1 MTDLNRRAVLGAGLL
16 CLGAGGSAL
25 AQTPPDPAASLTDLL
40 SRYVTAHADG
50 VNRVAYARWK
60 ASAADLAALDTALA
74 AFARQSPSRLSHNE
88 AFAYWANLYNALTLK
103 VVLAQFPVASI
114 RDIRSEGVL
123 DPRGLIGPWR
133 TRLVSVEGRRLS
145 LDAIENAILRPLAR
159 DPRVHYS
166 INCASMGCPNLPLSA
181 WRAETLDAD
190 LDRAAHAFIN
200 HPRGVSA
207 RDDGTLR
214 VSSIYVWFRSDFGG
228 GDAGVL
234 AHLRRHA
241 APRLA
246 QHLAGQPRIG
256 GHAYDWAINAA

>member
-1 MTDLNRRAVLGAGLL
+1 MTELNRRALVGAGLF
-16 CLGAGGSAL
+16 CLGSGSL
-25 AQTPPDPAASLTDLL
+25 AMAQAPSDPAASLTDLL
-40 SRYVTAHADG
+40 SRYVTAHANG

-60 ASAADLAALDTALA
+60 ASEADLAALDAA
-74 AFARQSPSRLSHNE
+74 IDAFARQSPSRLDHDE

-103 VVLAQFPVASI
+103 IVLARFPVASI

-145 LDAIENAILRPLAR
+145 LDAIENAVLRPLAR

-166 INCASMGCPNLPLSA
+166 INCASMGCPNLPLAA

-190 LDRAAHAFIN
+190 LDRAALDFVN
-200 HPRGVSA
+200 HPRGVSVQA
-207 RDDGTLR
+207 DGTLR

-228 GDAGVL
+228 DDAGVL

-241 APRLA
+241 APALA
-246 QHLAGQPRIG
+246 QRLTGRTRIS